1 MQDNE
6 RVHIVVGTS
15 TEGPGGHRAQP
26 LTGSGDPAGA
36 EIVVPPGELA
46 AFVAAREDAARRGG
60 AVPPRWT
67 WERTAAVYPE
77 LLAAGVRVDRC
88 HDLRLCQAILAT
100 AATAHGSGADGPLPY
115 RPVLE
120 PLRADE
126 APGLLPPPRPAPDQT
141 SLFDL
146 PRAAG
151 PAVAELAGEL
161 RAQLAAVAGAAD
173 PRRLTLLL
181 AAESQGA
188 LVAAEMQHAGV
199 PWREDVHR
207 ALLEDALGPEP
218 PPGERPE
225 RMEATVRRLREV
237 LRAPGLNPDSPQE
250 LLKALRAAGVDVTST
265 RQWELVEWARAVP
278 GLAAQRQELI
288 APVLEHKKQ
297 ARLLS
302 ANGWHWLDTWVRDGR
317 FHPEYVVG
325 GVVTGRWAARGGGAL
340 QIPHVVRDAVRA
352 DPGRVLVVAD
362 AAQLEPRVLAALA
375 HDDALAAASRGRD
388 LYQSIADL
396 GEERGSELTERPQ
409 AKVAMLGAMYG
420 ATTGQSGRLM
430 PHLARMF
437 PRAVDYVERAAR
449 VGESG
454 GQVRTHLGRWSPPPG
469 PGWDAAQ
476 RDLST
481 AEAERRAGAMARA
494 QGRFT
499 RNFVVQGTAAEWAMC
514 WMGSI
519 RSALARESLD
529 AELVF
534 FLHDEIVLHCAQ
546 ADAARAGELVR
557 ECAAQAARIVFGR
570 IPVEFPVTVAVVGS
584 YADAK

>member
-1 MQDNE
+1 M
-6 RVHIVVGTS
+6 HIVVGAAE
-15 TEGPGGHRAQP
+15 EGRAGHRAVVVSD
-26 LTGSGDPAGA
+26 GVAGA
-36 EIVVPPGELA
+36 AVDVPAGELA
-46 AFVAAREDAARRGG
+46 AFVAAREEAARRAGDT
-60 AVPPRWT
+60 APRWA
-67 WERTAAVYPE
+67 WERTGALYPE
-77 LLAAGVRVDRC
+77 LLAAGARVERC

-100 AATAHGSGADGPLPY
+100 AATAHGSGAQGPLPY
-115 RPVLE
+115 APVLLALPE
-120 PLRADE
+120 DE
-126 APGLLPPPRPAPDQT
+126 APGLLPPPRPAQDQS
-141 SLFDL
+141 SLFEL

-151 PAVAELAGEL
+151 PGVDELVGEL
-161 RAQLAAVAGAAD
+161 LAQLAAVAGAAD

-188 LVAAEMQHAGV
+188 LIAAEMQHAGV

-218 PPGERPE
+218 APGERPE
-225 RMEATVRRLREV
+225 RMERTVRRLREV
-237 LRAPGLNPDSPQE
+237 LHAPGLNPDSPQE
-250 LLKALRAAGVDVTST
+250 LLKAMRAAGIDVTST

-278 GLAAQRQELI
+278 DLAARRQALI
-288 APVLEHKKQ
+288 EPILEHKKQ

-302 ANGWHWLDTWVRDGR
+302 ANGWHWLDSWVREGR
-317 FHPEYVVG
+317 FRPEYVVG
-325 GVVTGRWAARGGGAL
+325 GVVTGRWSARGGGAL

-375 HDDALAAASRGRD
+375 HDDALAAASHGRD
-388 LYQSIADL
+388 LYQAIADL

-449 VGESG
+449 VGETG
-454 GQVRTHLGRWSPPPG
+454 GQVCTHLGRWSPRPG
-469 PGWDAAQ
+469 PDWDAAQ
-476 RDLST
+476 RDTAT
-481 AEAERRAGAMARA
+481 AEAERRAGAMARG

-514 WMGSI
+514 WMGAI
-519 RSALARESLD
+519 RSALVREGID

-534 FLHDEIVLHCAQ
+534 FLHDEIVLHCAREE
-546 ADAARAGELVR
+546 AERAAELVR
-557 ECAAQAARIVFGR
+557 GCAGQAGRMVFGR
-570 IPVEFPVTVAVVGS
+570 IPVEFPVSVTVVES

>member
-1 MQDNE
+1 M
-6 RVHIVVGTS
+6 HIVVGPAQD
-15 TEGPGGHRAQP
+15 GRGGHRVQE
-26 LTGSGDPAGA
+26 LTGAGDPDGPG
-36 EIVVPPGELA
+36 VDVPPGGLA
-46 AFVAAREDAARRGG
+46 AFVAEREEAARRAG
-60 AVPPRWT
+60 ATPPRWT
-67 WERTAAVYPE
+67 WERTGAVYPQ
-77 LLAAGVRVDRC
+77 LLAAGARVERC

-100 AATAHGSGADGPLPY
+100 AATAHGSGAEGPLPY
-115 RPVLE
+115 EPVLP
-120 PLRADE
+120 PLPADE
-126 APGLLPPPRPAPDQT
+126 APGLLPPPSPAQDQS
-141 SLFDL
+141 SLFEL
-146 PRAAG
+146 PRASG
-151 PAVAELAGEL
+151 PDVAVLAAEL
-161 RAQLAAVAGAAD
+161 RAQLAAVAGAVD

-188 LVAAEMQHAGV
+188 LIAAEMQHAGV

-218 PPGERPE
+218 APGERPP
-225 RMEATVRRLREV
+225 RMEATVARLRET
-237 LRAPGLNPDSPQE
+237 LHAPGLNPDSPQE
-250 LLKALRAAGVDVTST
+250 LLKAMRAAGIDVTST

-278 GLAAQRQELI
+278 GLAARRQALI
-288 APVLEHKKQ
+288 EPVLEHKKQ

-302 ANGWHWLDTWVRDGR
+302 ANGWHWLATWVRDGR
-317 FHPEYVVG
+317 FRPEYVVG
-325 GVVTGRWAARGGGAL
+325 GVVTGRWSARGGGAL

-449 VGESG
+449 VGETG
-454 GQVRTHLGRWSPPPG
+454 GQVHTHLGRWSPLPG
-469 PGWDAAQ
+469 PAWDAAQ
-476 RDLST
+476 RDNAT
-481 AEAERRAGAMARA
+481 EEAERRAGAMARG

-499 RNFVVQGTAAEWAMC
+499 RNFVVQGTAAEWAVC
-514 WMGSI
+514 WMGAI
-519 RSALARESLD
+519 RSALAREGVD

-534 FLHDEIVLHCAQ
+534 FLHDEVVLHCARE
-546 ADAARAGELVR
+546 DAGRAAELVR
-557 ECAAQAARIVFGR
+557 ECAERAARLVFGR
-570 IPVEFPVTVAVVGS
+570 IPVEFPVSVAVVES

>member
-1 MQDNE
+1 VQDNG
-6 RVHIVVGTS
+6 RVHIVVGTARD
-15 TEGPGGHRAQP
+15 GGSGHCAQV
-26 LTGSGDPAGA
+26 LTGSGAPGGPEVSVPAGQ
-36 EIVVPPGELA
+36 LA
-46 AFVAAREDAARRGG
+46 GFVAEREGAARDAG
-60 AVPPRWT
+60 ATPPRWT
-67 WERTAAVYPE
+67 WERTGAVYPE
-77 LLAAGVRVDRC
+77 LLAAGVRVERC

-100 AATAHGSGADGPLPY
+100 AATAHGSGAAGPLPY
-115 RPVLE
+115 EPVLA
-120 PLRADE
+120 PLPGDE
-126 APGLLPPPRPAPDQT
+126 APGLLPPVRPAQEQS

-146 PRAAG
+146 PRAPG
-151 PAVAELAGEL
+151 PGTAELAGEL
-161 RAQLAAVAGAAD
+161 RTQLGAVAGAAH
-173 PRRLTLLL
+173 PRRLALLL

-188 LVAAEMQHAGV
+188 LIAAEMQQAGV

-207 ALLEDALGPEP
+207 ALLEEALGPEP
-218 PPGERPE
+218 VPGERPE

-237 LRAPGLNPDSPQE
+237 LHAPELNPDSQQE
-250 LLKALRAAGVDVTST
+250 LLRAMRAAGIDVTST

-278 GLAAQRQELI
+278 GRAAQRQELI
-288 APVLEHKKQ
+288 NPVLEHKKQ

-317 FHPEYVVG
+317 FRPEYVVG
-325 GVVTGRWAARGGGAL
+325 GVVTGRWSARGGGAL

-352 DPGRVLVVAD
+352 DPGSVLVVAD

-388 LYQSIADL
+388 LYQAIADL

-420 ATTGQSGRLM
+420 ATTGRSGSLL

-454 GQVRTHLGRWSPPPG
+454 GQVCTHLGRWSPAPG
-469 PGWDAAQ
+469 PAWDAAQ
-476 RDLST
+476 RDTAT
-481 AEAERRAGAMARA
+481 AESERRAGAMARG

-514 WMGSI
+514 WMGAV
-519 RSALARESLD
+519 RSGLVREDLR

-534 FLHDEIVLHCAQ
+534 FLHDEIVLHCARS
-546 ADAARAGELVR
+546 DAARVAELVR
-557 ECAAQAARIVFGR
+557 ACAEQAARMVFGR
-570 IPVEFPVTVAVVGS
+570 IPVEFPVTVAVVES

>member
-1 MQDNE
+1 LPYE
-6 RVHIVVGTS
+6 PVL
-15 TEGPGGHRAQP
+15 AP
-26 LTGSGDPAGA
+26 LPAD
-36 EIVVPPGELA
+36 EPPG
-46 AFVAAREDAARRGG
+46 
-60 AVPPRWT
+60 
-67 WERTAAVYPE
+67 
-77 LLAAGVRVDRC
+77 
-88 HDLRLCQAILAT
+88 
-100 AATAHGSGADGPLPY
+100 LP
-115 RPVLE
+115 
-120 PLRADE
+120 
-126 APGLLPPPRPAPDQT
+126 PPPRPAQDQS
-141 SLFDL
+141 SLFEL
-146 PRAAG
+146 PRARG
-151 PAVAELAGEL
+151 PAAPELVGEL
-161 RAQLAAVAGAAD
+161 RAQLTAVAGAAE
-173 PRRLTLLL
+173 PRRLALLL

-188 LVAAEMQHAGV
+188 LIAAEMQHAGV

-218 PPGERPE
+218 APGERPP
-225 RMEATVRRLREV
+225 RMEETVRRLREV
-237 LRAPGLNPDSPQE
+237 LHAPGLNPDSPQE
-250 LLKALRAAGVDVTST
+250 LLKAMRAAGIDVTST

-278 GLAAQRQELI
+278 GLAAQRRALVD
-288 APVLEHKKQ
+288 PVLEHKKQ

-302 ANGWHWLDTWVRDGR
+302 ANGWHWLSTWVRDGR

-325 GVVTGRWAARGGGAL
+325 GVVTGRWSAHGGGAL

-375 HDDALAAASRGRD
+375 HDDALAAASHGRD
-388 LYQSIADL
+388 LYQAIADL

-449 VGESG
+449 VGETG
-454 GQVRTHLGRWSPPPG
+454 GQVRTRLGRWSPRPG

-476 RDLST
+476 RDTGT
-481 AEAERRAGAMARA
+481 AEGERRAGTMARG

-499 RNFVVQGTAAEWAMC
+499 RNFVVQGTAAEWAVC
-514 WMGSI
+514 WMGAV
-519 RSALARESLD
+519 RSALVREDLD

-546 ADAARAGELVR
+546 EHAGRTAELVR
-557 ECAAQAARIVFGR
+557 RCAEQAARMVFGR
-570 IPVEFPVTVAVVGS
+570 IPVEFPVSVAVVES

>member
-1 MQDNE
+1 M
-6 RVHIVVGTS
+6 HIVMGTAPD
-15 TEGPGGHRAQP
+15 GGDGHRAQI
-26 LTGSGDPAGA
+26 LTGAGTPAGA
-36 EIVVPPGELA
+36 ELVVPAGELA
-46 AFVAAREDAARRGG
+46 AFVAEWEESARRAGTT
-60 AVPPRWT
+60 PPRWT
-67 WERTAAVYPE
+67 WERTAGLYPE
-77 LLAAGVRVDRC
+77 LLAAGVRVERC

-100 AATAHGSGADGPLPY
+100 AATAHGSGTGGPLPY
-115 RPVLE
+115 RPALA
-120 PLRADE
+120 PLPGDE
-126 APGLLPPPRPAPDQT
+126 APGLLPPPRPAPGQS

-146 PRAAG
+146 PRPAG
-151 PAVAELAGEL
+151 PGTAELAAEL

-173 PRRLTLLL
+173 PRRMTLLL

-188 LVAAEMQHAGV
+188 LIAAEMQHAGV

-207 ALLEDALGPEP
+207 ALLEAALGPEP
-218 PPGERPE
+218 LPGERPE
-225 RMEATVRRLREV
+225 KMERTVRRLREV
-237 LRAPGLNPDSPQE
+237 LHAPGLNPDSPQE

-288 APVLEHKKQ
+288 EPVLEHKKQ

-375 HDDALAAASRGRD
+375 HDDALAAASHGRD
-388 LYQSIADL
+388 LYQAIADL
-396 GEERGSELTERPQ
+396 GEERGTELTERPQ

-449 VGESG
+449 VGETG

-469 PGWDAAQ
+469 PAWEAAQ
-476 RDLST
+476 RDTAT
-481 AEAERRAGAMARA
+481 AEAERRAGAMARG

-519 RSALARESLD
+519 RSALAREGLD

-546 ADAARAGELVR
+546 ADAARACDLVR
-557 ECAAQAARIVFGR
+557 GCAEQAGRIVFGR
-570 IPVEFPVTVAVVGS
+570 IPVEFPVSVAVVAS

>member
-1 MQDNE
+1 M
-6 RVHIVVGTS
+6 HIVVGAAE
-15 TEGPGGHRAQP
+15 EGRAGHRAVVV
-26 LTGSGDPAGA
+26 TGGAAGA
-36 EIVVPPGELA
+36 AVDVPAGELA
-46 AFVAAREDAARRGG
+46 AFVAERESAAHRAGDT
-60 AVPPRWT
+60 APRWT
-67 WERTAAVYPE
+67 WERTGAVYPE
-77 LLAAGVRVDRC
+77 LLAAGARVERC

-100 AATAHGSGADGPLPY
+100 AATAHGSGAQGPLPY
-115 RPVLE
+115 APVLPALPE
-120 PLRADE
+120 DE
-126 APGLLPPPRPAPDQT
+126 APGLLPPPRPAQDQS
-141 SLFDL
+141 SLFEL

-151 PAVAELAGEL
+151 PGVDELVGEL
-161 RAQLAAVAGAAD
+161 LAQLAAVAGAAD

-188 LVAAEMQHAGV
+188 LIAAEMQHAGV

-207 ALLEDALGPEP
+207 ALLEEALGPEP
-218 PPGERPE
+218 APGERPE
-225 RMEATVRRLREV
+225 RMERTVRRMREV
-237 LRAPGLNPDSPQE
+237 LHAPGLNPDSPQE
-250 LLKALRAAGVDVTST
+250 LLKAMRAAGIDVTST

-278 GLAAQRQELI
+278 DLAARRQALI
-288 APVLEHKKQ
+288 EPILEHKKQ

-302 ANGWHWLDTWVRDGR
+302 ANGWHWLDSWVREGR
-317 FHPEYVVG
+317 FRPEYVVG
-325 GVVTGRWAARGGGAL
+325 GVVTGRWSARGGGAL

-375 HDDALAAASRGRD
+375 HDDALAAASHGRD
-388 LYQSIADL
+388 LYQAIADL

-449 VGESG
+449 VGETG
-454 GQVRTHLGRWSPPPG
+454 GQVCTHLGRWSPRPG
-469 PGWDAAQ
+469 PDWDAAQ
-476 RDLST
+476 RDTAT
-481 AEAERRAGAMARA
+481 AEAERRAGAMARG

-514 WMGSI
+514 WMGAI
-519 RSALARESLD
+519 RSALVREGLD

-546 ADAARAGELVR
+546 EDAELAAELVR
-557 ECAAQAARIVFGR
+557 GCAEHAGRMVFGR
-570 IPVEFPVTVAVVGS
+570 IPVEFPVSVAVVES

>member
-1 MQDNE
+1 M
-6 RVHIVVGTS
+6 HIVVGTATGS
-15 TEGPGGHRAQP
+15 PGGHRAQV
-26 LTGSGDPAGA
+26 LGGTGRPSGDEIPVPA
-36 EIVVPPGELA
+36 GELA
-46 AFVAAREDAARRGG
+46 AFVAGREEAARRAGTT
-60 AVPPRWT
+60 PPRWT
-67 WERTAAVYPE
+67 WERTGAVYPE
-77 LLAAGVRVDRC
+77 LLAAGVRVERG

-100 AATAHGSGADGPLPY
+100 ASTAHGSGAGGPLPY
-115 RPVLE
+115 EPVLA
-120 PLRADE
+120 PLPRDE
-126 APGLLPPPRPAPDQT
+126 APGLLPPPVPAQSQS

-146 PRAAG
+146 PRTTG
-151 PAVAELAGEL
+151 PAVPELVGEL
-161 RAQLAAVAGAAD
+161 RAQLTAVAGAAD

-188 LVAAEMQHAGV
+188 LIAAEMQHAGV

-207 ALLEDALGPEP
+207 ALLEEALGPEP
-218 PPGERPE
+218 APGERPP
-225 RMEATVRRLREV
+225 RMEATVGRLREV
-237 LRAPGLNPDSPQE
+237 LHAPGLNPDSPQE
-250 LLKALRAAGVDVTST
+250 LLKAMRAAGIDVAST

-278 GLAAQRQELI
+278 GLAAQRQALVE
-288 APVLEHKKQ
+288 PVLEHKKQ

-302 ANGWHWLDTWVRDGR
+302 ANGWHWLSTWVRDGR
-317 FHPEYVVG
+317 FRPEYVVG
-325 GVVTGRWAARGGGAL
+325 GVVTGRWSARGGGAL

-352 DPGRVLVVAD
+352 DPGRALVVAD

-437 PRAVDYVERAAR
+437 PKAVDYVERAAR
-449 VGESG
+449 VGETG
-454 GQVRTHLGRWSPPPG
+454 GQVCTHLGRWSPPP
-469 PGWDAAQ
+469 DAAWHEAQ
-476 RDLST
+476 RDTGT
-481 AEAERRAGAMARA
+481 AEAERRAGAVARG

-514 WMGSI
+514 WMGAI
-519 RSALARESLD
+519 RAALAREGVD

-534 FLHDEIVLHCAQ
+534 FLHDEVVLHCAQ
-546 ADAARAGELVR
+546 EDADRASELVR
-557 ECAAQAARIVFGR
+557 TCAEQAGRMVFGR
-570 IPVEFPVTVAVVGS
+570 IPVEFPVSVAVVGS
-584 YADAK
+584 YAHAK

>member
-1 MQDNE
+1 M
-6 RVHIVVGTS
+6 HIVVGAAE
-15 TEGPGGHRAQP
+15 EGRGGHRAVVV
-26 LTGSGDPAGA
+26 TGGTSGAVEDVPA
-36 EIVVPPGELA
+36 GELA
-46 AFVAAREDAARRGG
+46 GFVAAREEEARRTGSI
-60 AVPPRWT
+60 PPRWT
-67 WERTAAVYPE
+67 WERTGAVAPE
-77 LLAAGVRVDRC
+77 LLAAGVRVERC
-88 HDLRLCQAILAT
+88 HDLRLCQAVLAT

-115 RPVLE
+115 VPVLA
-120 PLRADE
+120 PLPADE
-126 APGLLPPPRPAPDQT
+126 APGLLPPPRPARGQS
-141 SLFDL
+141 SLFEL

-151 PAVAELAGEL
+151 PGVDDLVGEL

-173 PRRLTLLL
+173 PRRLALLL

-188 LVAAEMQHAGV
+188 LIAAEMQHAGV

-207 ALLEDALGPEP
+207 ALLEEALGPEP

-237 LRAPGLNPDSPQE
+237 LHAPGLNPDSPQE
-250 LLKALRAAGVDVTST
+250 LLRAMRAAGIDVTST

-278 GLAAQRQELI
+278 ALAGGRQALI
-288 APVLEHKKQ
+288 EPVLEHKKQ

-317 FHPEYVVG
+317 FRPEYVVG
-325 GVVTGRWAARGGGAL
+325 GVVTGRWSARGGGAL
-340 QIPHVVRDAVRA
+340 QVPHVVRDAVRA

-388 LYQSIADL
+388 LYQAIADL

-449 VGESG
+449 VGETG
-454 GQVRTHLGRWSPPPG
+454 GQVCTHLGRWSPRPG
-469 PGWDAAQ
+469 PDWDEAQ
-476 RDLST
+476 RDTGT
-481 AEAERRAGAMARA
+481 AEAERRAGAVARG

-514 WMGSI
+514 WMGAI
-519 RSALARESLD
+519 RSALVREGLD

-546 ADAARAGELVR
+546 DDAGRAAELVR
-557 ECAAQAARIVFGR
+557 GCAEQAGSMVFGR
-570 IPVEFPVTVAVVGS
+570 IPVEFPVSVAVVES